1 MRQTSC
7 QQLTLPSSG
16 ICTFIM
22 FINMASLCFIRT
34 FDAAFLCGRYTL
46 KDLQKNLEIGWIA
59 VLLQAFFCLYYKY
72 FFTSNVSKTLHVHLQ
87 EESQALSYI
96 FSVRY
101 SFFWVHCCKHKGEKK
116 YLEAHLMLEIGL
128 RTQWNCIP
136 FLTIYKQKTQET
148 NTPKLILLDFWKPSI
163 LEVLTEVTYFANTWT
178 CFLSWS
184 WKDIS
189 K

>member
-116 YLEAHLMLEIGL
+116 IFRSPPNAGDRAENTMELYPFPYDIQTKNSRNKHPKTNFAGFLETKYFRSFNRSDLLCQYLNMFSQL
-128 RTQWNCIP
+128 
-136 FLTIYKQKTQET
+136 
-148 NTPKLILLDFWKPSI
+148 KLKGHF
-163 LEVLTEVTYFANTWT
+163 
-178 CFLSWS
+178 
-184 WKDIS
+184 
-189 K
+189 